1 MTKEKAFVIGDIH
14 GVYHTLKVMLDKWHP
29 DEEQLILIGDYI
41 DRGPQSYEVVQLL
54 RELQEKEDIKLL
66 RGNHEQLLIDFLRNP
81 AMKWRNYERNG
92 GLETMS
98 QFLQLPLEE
107 VKAKKPAQIA
117 ADLQAKEPWLLDW
130 LESLL
135 YYVSFGKHVIVHA
148 GVDFTKKDWRHTSL
162 KDFLWIREPFH
173 YGVNNTG
180 RNIIFGHTPVMTM
193 HDSNE
198 PWIKD
203 NKWGIDGGNV
213 YGGNLI
219 ALRID
224 PENVNETVIIR

>member
-1 MTKEKAFVIGDIH
+1 MTKDKAFVIGDIH
-14 GVYHTLKVMLDKWHP
+14 GVYHTLKVMLEHWQP
-29 DEEQLILIGDYI
+29 DEEQLILLGDYI
-41 DRGPQSYEVVQLL
+41 DRGPQSYEVIQLL
-54 RELQEKEDIKLL
+54 RDLQNVEDIKLL
-66 RGNHEQLLIDFLRNP
+66 RGNHEQLLIDFLKSP
-81 AMKWRNYERNG
+81 QEKWRVYQHNG
-92 GLETMS
+92 GVETMA
-98 QFLQLPLEE
+98 QFLKLTTEE
-107 VKAKKPAQIA
+107 VAAMPAEQIA
-117 ADLQAKEPWLLDW
+117 QEVQEKEPWLLDW

-135 YYVSFGKHVIVHA
+135 YYTTFGKHIIVHA
-148 GVDFTKKDWRHTSL
+148 GVDFSKKDWRHTSL

-193 HDSNE
+193 HDSYE
-198 PWIKD
+198 PWVQD

-224 PENVNETVIIR
+224 REQVIEPVIIR